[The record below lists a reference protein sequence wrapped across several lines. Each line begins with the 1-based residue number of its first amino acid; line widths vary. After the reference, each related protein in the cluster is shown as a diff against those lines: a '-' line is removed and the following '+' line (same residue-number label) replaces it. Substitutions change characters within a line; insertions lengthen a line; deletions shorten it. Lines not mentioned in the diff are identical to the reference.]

1 MGLMLPKFIEK
12 GWSYKDENNNI
23 CIKEDAPKW
32 AKQEYEKFL
41 KMINPEPNEN
51 GFIKEY

>member
-23 CIKEDAPKW
+23 CIKEKAPDW
-32 AKQEYEKFL
+32 AKEEYKEFL
-41 KMINPEPNEN
+41 KKINPEPDEN